1 MYSEQIYIVA
11 ASVCTSNR
19 LVDFDQDR
27 PCPLIGTVIAR
38 GLSIDLKCRW
48 PSMSTA
54 GLSSSYGY
62 IFYTTAVNRSCLGSC
77 IFDHQACFLRQE
89 QEKKQRI
96 RGIDAQKANI
106 QSAKAVARILRSSLG
121 PKGMDKMLQSGDG
134 DVCISKLSWL
144 PCHAAVQ
151 LE

>member
-11 ASVCTSNR
+11 ASVCTSN
-19 LVDFDQDR
+19 D
-27 PCPLIGTVIAR
+27 PWTLIRIALAAYWHR
-38 GLSIDLKCRW
+38 HRSRSEHRLKCRW

-62 IFYTTAVNRSCLGSC
+62 IFHTAANRSCLGSC
-77 IFDHQACFLRQE
+77 VFDHQACFLRQE